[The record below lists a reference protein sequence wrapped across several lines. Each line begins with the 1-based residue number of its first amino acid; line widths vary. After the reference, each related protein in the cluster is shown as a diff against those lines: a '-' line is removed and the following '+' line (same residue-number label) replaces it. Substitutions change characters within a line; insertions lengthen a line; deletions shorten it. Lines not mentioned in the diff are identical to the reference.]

1 MNKQEKNFSRR
12 RMLEMA
18 LGLGG
23 GILLGGANGSVIA
36 QEAKRLITWPLP
48 LGPFYPQIKLLDQD
62 ADLTMITGKPRRA
75 EGKVIHLMGRVMNLK
90 GEPVSGV
97 KVEIW
102 QTDSKGRYVHP
113 TDENPVPADPNFQG
127 YATQITDAEGRY
139 RFKTVKPAAY
149 PVLFLTNTLRTPH
162 IHFEVSGKIDRVVT
176 QMFFPNEPLNAQDGS
191 YGRLKL
197 EYKEAALAKI
207 LPPTKEL
214 EPDSVIA
221 VWDIVLPKG

>member
-1 MNKQEKNFSRR
+1 MNKQEKKLSRR
-12 RMLEMA
+12 QMLEIA

-23 GILLGGANGSVIA
+23 GIVLSGATGSVIA
-36 QEAKRLITWPLP
+36 QESKRLITWPLP

-62 ADLTMITGKPRRA
+62 ADLTMITGKTGRA

-90 GEPVSGV
+90 GEPVSGA

-113 TDENPVPADPNFQG
+113 SDENPVPGDPNFQG
-127 YATQITDAEGRY
+127 YGAQLTDAEGRY
-139 RFKTVKPAAY
+139 RFKTIKPAPY
-149 PVLFLTNTLRTPH
+149 PVLFLVSSMRTPH

-176 QMFFPNEPLNAQDGS
+176 QMFFPNEPLNAKDGGFS
-191 YGRLKL
+191 RLNA
-197 EYKEAALAKI
+197 EYKKAATATI
-207 LPPTKEL
+207 LPSTKEF